1 MASGLQLSNEPQ
13 RQLREGI
20 PTLLLLGVYASVS
33 SSLYYVAVE
42 CMVHDY
48 RTMDVGRLSR
58 GSVGV

>member
-20 PTLLLLGVYASVS
+20 PTLLPLSVYASVS
-33 SSLYYVAVE
+33 SSLYYVAFE
-42 CMVHDY
+42 CMVSDY
-48 RTMDVGRLSR
+48 RTMDAGQLSR